1 MAKLELTEQEKAAI
15 SWLDMDD
22 DALGKL
28 VRKTCLKLP
37 ELMAKDETDMGKIWV
52 TSCGMLM
59 CNMAADAN
67 STKTTFEFNGLSLA
81 GKERGDWQ
89 ITIKRIKA
97 PDMPNPKGG
106 TCEFLG

>member
-15 SWLDMDD
+15 SWLDMSD

-28 VRKTCLKLP
+28 VRKTCLQLP

-52 TSCGMLM
+52 TSCGMLL

-67 STKTTFEFNGLSLA
+67 STKTTFTFSGLSLA
-81 GKERGDWQ
+81 DKNRGDWQ
-89 ITIKRIKA
+89 VIIKRTKA
-97 PDMPNPKGG
+97 PNS
-106 TCEFLG
+106 